1 MLMKRVILF
10 EIIVV
15 FFFSS
20 VFPQTRNHKTKVTT
34 KQNIQ
39 KESDAKLLYE
49 QACDLYYGTNG
60 KLMNREKAISLY
72 KQSADM
78 GYSVAQYELGRLYII
93 ASDNNEKIH
102 ITKEEA
108 LDYLKKSAKQKNPRA
123 LFALYVIYNEGK
135 IVPQDYSIAV
145 YWLRSGADLED
156 PLCIFCLGLTYQ
168 MGEGV
173 EINYKKAFDLFK
185 KAANL
190 NHLAA
195 YEAIGECYLNGW
207 GVEQNINEAKQWY
220 RKGAEKEDSRC
231 QVALADI
238 YAQRERDG
246 VQAYYWYRKAAEK
259 GDAYSQYKVGL
270 CYDCAIGN
278 VEKNTD
284 EAIKW
289 YKKSAEQGYG
299 DAQFNLAESLK
310 GINPSEAFYWY
321 KKAYEKGNLDAGAEI
336 GMMLYGG
343 RGCTEDKQKSIEIL
357 QDLSQKGNARAMA
370 SYGEKLIYGVPG
382 ILKKNKSKGIELIRE
397 AARTKE
403 PFAEFVAGMHNIKY

>member
-1 MLMKRVILF
+1 MKKIILF
-10 EIIVV
+10 QIIFV
-15 FFFSS
+15 FCFSMA
-20 VFPQTRNHKTKVTT
+20 FPQTRNQKIKVTT
-34 KQNIQ
+34 KQNIK

-49 QACDLYYGTNG
+49 QACDLYNGTNG
-60 KLMNREKAISLY
+60 KLMDREKAISLY

-78 GYSVAQYELGRLYII
+78 GYSVAQYELGRLYIVSS
-93 ASDNNEKIH
+93 ANKEPVYTN
-102 ITKEEA
+102 KEEA
-108 LDYLKKSAKQKNPRA
+108 LDYLKKSAIQKNPNA
-123 LFALYVIYNEGK
+123 LRLLYHAYYYGMS
-135 IVPQDYSIAV
+135 VPQDYAQAA
-145 YWLRSGADLED
+145 YWIRIGVDLED
-156 PLCIFCLGLTYQ
+156 PACIYSLGLEYQ
-168 MGEGV
+168 TGKMV
-173 EINYKKAFDLFK
+173 EKDYQKAFYLIK

-190 NHLAA
+190 NYVDA
-195 YEAIGECYLNGW
+195 YEMVGYCYLNGW
-207 GVEQNINEAKQWY
+207 GTEKNINEAKQWY
-220 RKGAEKEDSRC
+220 RKGAEKEDSDC
-231 QVALADI
+231 QTALADF
-238 YAQRERDG
+238 YAQIEKDG

-357 QDLSQKGNARAMA
+357 QNLSQKGNARAMA

-403 PFAEFVAGMHNIKY
+403 PFAEFVAGMHNIRY